1 MSGDK
6 IVVGVFKYLDDTLKA
21 IHFAKEEGKTYK
33 VYSPVPVH
41 QIEEATSEKRSPVA
55 LVTGTGALT
64 GITFGF
70 GLCILCNLD
79 WPIRVSAKDIVAL
92 PAFVPVGYECTIL
105 FGAIFTLLGL
115 FHLCRVPD
123 IFRAPGYDPRFSQ
136 DKFGVVVGCNG
147 NEIETV
153 SSKLKSCGAEEV
165 TVGDGL

>member
-1 MSGDK
+1 MNGNK

-21 IHFAKEEGKTYK
+21 IEFAKGEGKDFK

-41 QIEEATSEKRSPVA
+41 EITEAATPKRSPVC

-64 GITFGF
+64 GLTFGF

-79 WPIRVSAKDIVAL
+79 WPIRVSAKDIVSI
-92 PAFVPVGYECTIL
+92 PAFIPVGYECTIL
-105 FGAIFTLLGL
+105 FGAIFTLLAL
-115 FHLCRVPD
+115 LHFCRIPD

-136 DKFGVVVGCNG
+136 DKFGIVVGCEG
-147 NEIETV
+147 NEIDAV
-153 SSKLKSCGAEEV
+153 SQKLKSCGAEEV